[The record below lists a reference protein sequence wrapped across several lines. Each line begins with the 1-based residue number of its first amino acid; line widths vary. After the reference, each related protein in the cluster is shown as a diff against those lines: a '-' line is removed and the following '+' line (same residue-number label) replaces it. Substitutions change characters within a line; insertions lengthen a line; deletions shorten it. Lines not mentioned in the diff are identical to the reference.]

1 MGLHVAQG
9 FGASFTEADYS
20 SDHRC
25 NLHEFAIYVNILHEF
40 HFCFI
45 TLYDV
50 LLSLSLDMVPD
61 HEITKLS
68 CPKLDVLIVI

>member
-9 FGASFTEADYS
+9 FGASFTEANYS

-25 NLHEFAIYVNILHEF
+25 NLHEFAIYVKILHELY
-40 HFCFI
+40 FCFI

-50 LLSLSLDMVPD
+50 LLSLSLINMVPN
-61 HEITKLS
+61 HEIL
-68 CPKLDVLIVI
+68 